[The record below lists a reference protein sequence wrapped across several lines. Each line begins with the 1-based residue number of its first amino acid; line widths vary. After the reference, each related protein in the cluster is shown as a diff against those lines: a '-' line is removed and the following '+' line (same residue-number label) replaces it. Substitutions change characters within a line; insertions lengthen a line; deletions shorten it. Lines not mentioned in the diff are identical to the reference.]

1 MFVYIFIHLFVYLL
15 INLLYIVCL
24 FVCFFIYL
32 MHQDITTTS
41 VYDGTKTCTFIYVSA
56 KSFEHKDLVEYKS
69 LLSVFVVFH
78 LSC

>member
-24 FVCFFIYL
+24 FVCFLFI
-32 MHQDITTTS
+32 
-41 VYDGTKTCTFIYVSA
+41 
-56 KSFEHKDLVEYKS
+56 EHKDLVEYKS